1 MTADRRRP
9 TAAGEKQGG
18 RGAGEQGRKN
28 PTTRHPP
35 PATRHAPLATVGGRW
50 TAVLLIV
57 LLLAFTLRVW
67 NLTGVPPGL
76 THDEANHGREAIGIL
91 AGVLRLFFP
100 LNYGSEP
107 LYSYTAALSMAL
119 LGRGLFALRLV
130 NVLFGVLAIAITYAW
145 AAPRF
150 GRAVALLGAALLAV
164 SFWPLAGSR
173 EALRAGMLPF
183 FLAMAVWFFWR
194 LLKPTVDGRPPT
206 AARTSPGGTPSP
218 SGRGVAS
225 RPAFEDADSTV
236 ATRHPPPATRHS
248 PLAAVG
254 RRSSAVLFGLF
265 TAATLYIYLAARV
278 SWLLFPLFLG
288 YLALWHRAAFRRA
301 WRPALAG
308 LLLAG
313 LLAAPLFL
321 YLRAHPEM
329 QTRLD
334 MLDGPLQA
342 IAAGQWRP
350 VLANAA
356 DALLAFVWPGRGDQ
370 FLAYNIPGR
379 PVFDAVSAVFFVVGL
394 AVCLWRWRRP
404 AYAFLLLWLAVGIL
418 PSLVTGPT
426 ANTTRNLAALPAVFL
441 IPAIGFVTLT
451 GGRSHA
457 KTPSTSSSKSLV
469 YLASLRETF
478 FTRHS
483 PLATLLAVLW
493 LGYAAFVSGRD
504 YFARWANMPE
514 VRGAYQST
522 LVAALG
528 HVAAH
533 YPDAEPVVFSSV
545 YPGAAH
551 DPSIALVL
559 AAGRPAL
566 SQTAR
571 WADGR
576 AALVIPPGPSLIV
589 IPASTPPHPALRPW
603 LTALESVAMRPDD
616 LDPRFTVYELDGDRA
631 AADLAAWG
639 VPPVGFD
646 GAVELVAARWL
657 SASTPPGATAELLTA
672 WRVLDP
678 RRAGPAGPP
687 TFATD
692 AVLFTHVLDGA
703 GGLLAQRDSLDAPS
717 WAWRTGDLLVQIHTL
732 AVPASAAPGDY
743 AAVAGLYDRA
753 TGVRLPAS
761 SGGDTAD
768 LPRLVVEE

>member
-1 MTADRRRP
+1 MTS
-9 TAAGEKQGG
+9 GEAHAKDAK
-18 RGAGEQGRKN
+18 GAKDAKKN
-28 PTTRHPP
+28 KALPP
-35 PATRHAPLATVGGRW
+35 WRTLRELLPIKLVTSHYPLVT
-50 TAVLLIV
+50 I
-57 LLLAFTLRVW
+57 LLLAFALRAW

-91 AGVLRLFFP
+91 DGVLRLFFP

-119 LGRGLFALRLV
+119 FGRGLFALRLV
-130 NVLFGVLAIAITYAW
+130 NVFFGLLTVAITYAW

-150 GRAVALLGAALLAV
+150 GRAVALLAAALLAV

-183 FLAMAVWFFWR
+183 FFALSVWGFWR
-194 LLKPTVDGRPPT
+194 IWNYELGIRNEEEEPHAKIAKDAKDAKDSSLR
-206 AARTSPGGTPSP
+206 S
-218 SGRGVAS
+218 S
-225 RPAFEDADSTV
+225 RPWRSMREVSALVTLVFA
-236 ATRHPPPATRHS
+236 
-248 PLAAVG
+248 LA
-254 RRSSAVLFGLF
+254 L
-265 TAATLYIYLAARV
+265 AATLYIYLAARV

-288 YLALWHRAAFRRA
+288 YLALWHRAAFRRS

-342 IAAGQWRP
+342 VAAGQWRP
-350 VLANAA
+350 VLANAT

-379 PVFDAVSAVFFVVGL
+379 PVFDALSAVFFVIGL
-394 AVCLWRWRRP
+394 VVCLARRRRP
-404 AYAFLLLWLAVGIL
+404 AYAFLLLWFAVGIL
-418 PSLVTGPT
+418 PSIITGPT

-441 IPAIGFVTLT
+441 IPAVGFVALA
-451 GGRSHA
+451 GKIRNYELGIRNEEEEPHA
-457 KTPSTSSSKSLV
+457 KNAKNAKNAKDSSLRSSRPWR
-469 YLASLRETF
+469 SLREVSALV
-478 FTRHS
+478 TRHS
-483 PLATLLAVLW
+483 SLIATLWLAF
-493 LGYAAFVSGRD
+493 AAFVSGRD

-528 HVAAH
+528 HVAAE

-551 DPSIALVL
+551 DPSIAFVL

-566 SQTAR
+566 SRTAR
-571 WADGR
+571 WADAR
-576 AALVIPPGPSLIV
+576 YALAVPPGASLAIV
-589 IPASTPPHPALRPW
+589 PASTPPHPALLAW
-603 LTALESVAMRPDD
+603 LTPLATVEMRPDD
-616 LDPRFTVYELDGDRA
+616 LDPRFTVYELDGERA
-631 AADLAAWG
+631 AADLAAWA
-639 VPPVGFD
+639 VPPLAFG
-646 GAVELVAARWL
+646 GAVELVAAHWL
-657 SASTPPGATAELLTA
+657 AGSARPGQTTELLTA

-678 RRAGPAGPP
+678 TRAGPTAPP
-687 TFATD
+687 TFDTD

-703 GGLLAQRDSLDAPS
+703 GNLLTQRDSLDAPS
-717 WAWRTGDLLVQIHTL
+717 WAWQAGDLLVQIHVL
-732 AVPASAAPGDY
+732 AVPATAAPGDY
-743 AAVAGLYDRA
+743 ATVVGFYDRA
-753 TGVRLPAS
+753 TGVRLPAPY
-761 SGGDTAD
+761 GDTANI
-768 LPRLVVEE
+768 PSLVVKE

>member
-1 MTADRRRP
+1 M
-9 TAAGEKQGG
+9 
-18 RGAGEQGRKN
+18 
-28 PTTRHPP
+28 
-35 PATRHAPLATVGGRW
+35 
-50 TAVLLIV
+50 
-57 LLLAFTLRVW
+57 
-67 NLTGVPPGL
+67 

-91 AGVLRLFFP
+91 AGELRLFFP

-107 LYSYTAALSMAL
+107 LYSYTVALSMAL

-130 NVLFGVLAIAITYAW
+130 NVLFGLLTVAITYAW

-150 GRAVALLGAALLAV
+150 GRGVALLGAALLAV

-183 FLAMAVWFFWR
+183 FFTLAVWAFWR
-194 LLKPTVDGRPPT
+194 ITNYELRITNEEESHAKTQ
-206 AARTSPGGTPSP
+206 STPSFL
-218 SGRGVAS
+218 SLAYFAS
-225 RPAFEDADSTV
+225 LREIF
-236 ATRHPPPATRHS
+236 S
-248 PLAAVG
+248 P
-254 RRSSAVLFGLF
+254 AVLLF
-265 TAATLYIYLAARV
+265 SLATAATLYIYLAARV
-278 SWLLFPLFLG
+278 SWLVFPLFLG
-288 YLALWHRAAFRRA
+288 YLALWHRGAFRWA
-301 WRPALAG
+301 WRPVVAG

-334 MLDGPLQA
+334 MLDGPLQGV
-342 IAAGQWRP
+342 AAGQWRP
-350 VLANAA
+350 VLANAT

-379 PVFDAVSAVFFVVGL
+379 PVFDAVSAVFFVIGL
-394 AVCLWRWRRP
+394 GVCLARWRRP

-441 IPAIGFVTLT
+441 IPAVGFAFLAS
-451 GGRSHA
+451 GIRNRKSHA
-457 KTPSTSSSKSLV
+457 KTQSTPSSLSLA
-469 YLASLRETF
+469 YFASLREISLREVF
-478 FTRHS
+478 S
-483 PLATLLAVLW
+483 LVVPLLW
-493 LGYAAFVSGRD
+493 VAFAAFVSSRD
-504 YFARWANMPE
+504 YFGRWANLPE

-528 HVAAH
+528 HVAAR

-559 AAGRPAL
+559 AADRPAL

-571 WADGR
+571 WADAR
-576 AALVIPPGPSLIV
+576 AALAIPPGASLAV
-589 IPASTPPHPALRPW
+589 VPAATPPHPALRPW
-603 LTALESVAMRPDD
+603 LTPLETVELRPDD
-616 LDPRFTVYELDGDRA
+616 LDPRFTVYELDGERA
-631 AADLAAWG
+631 AADLAVWA
-639 VPPVGFD
+639 VPPVAFG

-657 SASTPPGATAELLTA
+657 SDSTPPGATAELLTA

-678 RRAGPAGPP
+678 ARAGPAGPP
-687 TFATD
+687 TFASD

-717 WAWRTGDLLVQIHTL
+717 WAWLAGDLLVQIHTL
-732 AVPASAAPGDY
+732 AVPATAAPGDY
-743 AAVAGLYDRA
+743 AAVVGLYDRGSG
-753 TGVRLPAS
+753 TRLPTAT
-761 SGGDTAD
+761 GDTAAVPQ
-768 LPRLVVEE
+768 LRIRN

>member
-1 MTADRRRP
+1 M
-9 TAAGEKQGG
+9 
-18 RGAGEQGRKN
+18 
-28 PTTRHPP
+28 
-35 PATRHAPLATVGGRW
+35 LV
-50 TAVLLIV
+50 IFI
-57 LLLAFTLRVW
+57 AFALRAW

-91 AGVLRLFFP
+91 EGVLRLFFP

-107 LYSYTAALSMAL
+107 IYSYTAALSMAL
-119 LGRGLFALRLV
+119 FGRGLFALRLV
-130 NVLFGVLAIAITYAW
+130 NIFFGALTIAITTAW

-164 SFWPLAGSR
+164 SFWPLASSR

-183 FLAMAVWFFWR
+183 FFTLAVWAFWR
-194 LLKPTVDGRPPT
+194 FTNDELGIRREEKT
-206 AARTSPGGTPSP
+206 AYAKAQRSKRRKDES
-218 SGRGVAS
+218 AS
-225 RPAFEDADSTV
+225 LGALG
-236 ATRHPPPATRHS
+236 
-248 PLAAVG
+248 PLAPL
-254 RRSSAVLFGLF
+254 REPLRSSLLFGLAV
-265 TAATLYIYLAARV
+265 AATLYIYLAARV

-288 YLALWHRAAFRRA
+288 YLALFHRAAFRRA

-379 PVFDAVSAVFFVVGL
+379 PVFDVVSAVFFVVGL
-394 AVCLWRWRRP
+394 AVCLARWRRP
-404 AYAFLLLWLAVGIL
+404 AYAFLLLWFAAGIL

-441 IPAIGFVTLT
+441 IPAIGFVAAA
-451 GGRSHA
+451 GKIRNKEAHA
-457 KTPSTSSSKSLV
+457 KAQRSKGRKEESTSFGALGPF
-469 YLASLRETF
+469 APLRE
-478 FTRHS
+478 
-483 PLATLLAVLW
+483 PLALPPATRYSLLAPLLAALW
-493 LGYAAFVSGRD
+493 LAFAAFVSGRD
-504 YFARWANMPE
+504 YFVRWADMPE

-528 HVAAH
+528 HVADT
-533 YPDAEPVVFSSV
+533 YPDVETVVFSSV

-551 DPSIALVL
+551 DPSIAYVL
-559 AAGRPAL
+559 AADNPAL
-566 SQTAR
+566 SRTAR
-571 WADGR
+571 WADAR
-576 AALVIPPGPSLIV
+576 YALAIPPGASLAV
-589 IPASTPPHPALRPW
+589 VPASTPPHPALQPW
-603 LTALESVAMRPDD
+603 LTPLATVEMRPDD
-616 LDPRFTVYELDGDRA
+616 LDPRFTIYALDGDRA
-631 AADLAAWG
+631 AADLAAWA
-639 VPPVGFD
+639 VPPVAFD
-646 GAVELVAARWL
+646 GAVELVAAHWL
-657 SASTPPGATAELLTA
+657 ADRARPGATAELLTA

-678 RRAGPAGPP
+678 TRAGPAAPP
-687 TFATD
+687 TFASD

-703 GGLLAQRDSLDAPS
+703 GGLLTQRDSLDAPS
-717 WAWRTGDLLVQIHTL
+717 WAWQAGDLLVQIHVL
-732 AVPASAAPGDY
+732 AVPATAMPGDY
-743 AAVAGLYDRA
+743 AAV
-753 TGVRLPAS
+753 V
-761 SGGDTAD
+761 
-768 LPRLVVEE
+768 